1 MARLKSKTGDE
12 TSTLFDPSDDPLII
26 ESSALAAMPPQLQLS
41 PAQGEPTPD
50 LASLLAPQL
59 IPALAP
65 LDDLFCPRQI
75 SFTIPGTPGVQVT
88 ATENGGSIDFTVD
101 VLDSSTLTGDL
112 RGLFFQF
119 NESKLG
125 SLQVTG
131 GDGLITGSQ
140 INANA
145 VINLGNGNNMNGAA
159 SPFDVG
165 IAFGT
170 QGIGHGDDIS
180 GAVHFTLTGDKLT
193 LDDFAHLQFGARV
206 TSIGDPAA
214 QRNDSEKIVA
224 IAPAAPDAQNDY
236 FKIFED
242 GASGLDSPSK
252 TPTAVNFKVLTNDTD
267 ADGDQ
272 LIITDVHQ
280 DAIHHGKV
288 EIASDGR
295 SILYTPDLDFSGSDT
310 FEYCVSDGHGGQDNA
325 TVNVSIAAVADLP
338 AFDVQVLPGADVYH
352 FTLKVTTTQNDADSS
367 EFIDRIDATLVGA
380 TNGATIVPFGG
391 INPGDQPDEIVQQ
404 FAVTLL
410 PNQDTAFDIN
420 IAAFSQETTNGDQQ
434 VASKTIPIELDFN
447 HNFFNPTF
455 TADDQN
461 IWGTGEA
468 FNFHKEQF
476 FGLDQLFDPPQLDF
490 PIPPTPFVLFGDARI
505 DAKVGFDFEV
515 SITGGEFD
523 ATVPFD
529 VTLNTAFNKTTEQL
543 LVDPTFAISASGA
556 TLNAMGPGGFLSIDP
571 IFDVQFDLQAGLDLF
586 IDTLNLVNIHQPIN
600 PDLPGLT
607 LSTDD
612 AAVTF
617 PLSPGFSLSF
627 DFPEVDPMAGP
638 SPANP
643 LVAHDSSDNFV
654 QINLDV
660 DEFAANFFPP
670 IAALSV
676 PILFAV
682 PLIAANVTGSV
693 LLFDADVAGGLN
705 VLQDLS
711 LQMGLKGTLT
721 FEDGSPP
728 QTFNFGTPFTI
739 NNILDKD
746 LNGDGK
752 IDFGLTVTPD
762 MKLTNNTDININ
774 IDLSL
779 VLFQI
784 SGTFS
789 PLVGDDTKFN
799 EAVVNFHQPFDIA
812 SIPVLHGTPFDV
824 LFSAPQQF
832 EFMA

>member
-1 MARLKSKTGDE
+1 
-12 TSTLFDPSDDPLII
+12 
-26 ESSALAAMPPQLQLS
+26 
-41 PAQGEPTPD
+41 
-50 LASLLAPQL
+50 
-59 IPALAP
+59 
-65 LDDLFCPRQI
+65 
-75 SFTIPGTPGVQVT
+75 
-88 ATENGGSIDFTVD
+88 
-101 VLDSSTLTGDL
+101 
-112 RGLFFQF
+112 
-119 NESKLG
+119 
-125 SLQVTG
+125 
-131 GDGLITGSQ
+131 
-140 INANA
+140 
-145 VINLGNGNNMNGAA
+145 
-159 SPFDVG
+159 
-165 IAFGT
+165 
-170 QGIGHGDDIS
+170 
-180 GAVHFTLTGDKLT
+180 
-193 LDDFAHLQFGARV
+193 
-206 TSIGDPAA
+206 
-214 QRNDSEKIVA
+214 
-224 IAPAAPDAQNDY
+224 
-236 FKIFED
+236 
-242 GASGLDSPSK
+242 
-252 TPTAVNFKVLTNDTD
+252 
-267 ADGDQ
+267 
-272 LIITDVHQ
+272 
-280 DAIHHGKV
+280 
-288 EIASDGR
+288 
-295 SILYTPDLDFSGSDT
+295 
-310 FEYCVSDGHGGQDNA
+310 
-325 TVNVSIAAVADLP
+325 
-338 AFDVQVLPGADVYH
+338 
-352 FTLKVTTTQNDADSS
+352 
-367 EFIDRIDATLVGA
+367 
-380 TNGATIVPFGG
+380 
-391 INPGDQPDEIVQQ
+391 
-404 FAVTLL
+404 VTLL

-420 IAAFSQETTNGDQQ
+420 LAAFSQETTNGDQQ

-455 TADDQN
+455 TADNQD

-476 FGLDQLFDPPQLDF
+476 FGLDPTDPFDPPQLDF

-505 DAKVGFDFEV
+505 DPKVGFDFNV

-543 LVDPTFAISASGA
+543 LVDPSFAISGSGA
-556 TLNAMGPGGFLSIDP
+556 TINATGPGGSLSIDP

-586 IDTLNLVNIHQPIN
+586 IDTLDLVNIHQRIN
-600 PDLPGLT
+600 PDLPGLS
-607 LSTDD
+607 LSTGD
-612 AAVTF
+612 AAITF

-638 SPANP
+638 STANP

-676 PILFAV
+676 PIPFVV
-682 PLIAANVTGSV
+682 PLVAANVTGNV

-711 LQMGLKGTLT
+711 LQMGLKGTLM

-728 QTFNFGTPFTI
+728 QTFEFGTPFTI
-739 NNILDKD
+739 NHILDKD
-746 LNGDGK
+746 LNGDEK
-752 IDFGLTVTPD
+752 IDFDLTVTPD

-789 PLVGDDTKFN
+789 PLIGDDTPFN

>member
-1 MARLKSKTGDE
+1 MARPKFKIGDE
-12 TSTLFDPSDDPLII
+12 TSTLFDPSDDPIII
-26 ESSALAAMPPQLQLS
+26 ESSAIAAMPLQLQLS
-41 PAQGEPTPD
+41 PVQGEPTPD

-59 IPALAP
+59 TPALTP
-65 LDDLFCPRQI
+65 LEDPFCPRQI
-75 SFTIPGTPGVQVT
+75 SFTIPGKAGVQVT
-88 ATENGGSIDFTVD
+88 ATEDDGKIDFVVD
-101 VLDSSTLTGDL
+101 VLDGGQHSGDL
-112 RGLFFQF
+112 RGLFFHF
-119 NESKLG
+119 NETKLG
-125 SLQVTG
+125 GLQITG
-131 GDGLITGSQ
+131 GDGLITGTQ
-140 INANA
+140 IGANQ
-145 VINLGNGNNMNGAA
+145 VIDLGQGANMHGKAD
-159 SPFDVG
+159 PFDVG

-170 QGIGHGDDIS
+170 PGIGKDVVAGP
-180 GAVHFTLTGDKLT
+180 VHFTLSNAGNDLT
-193 LDDFAHLQFGARV
+193 LDDFAHLQFGARL
-206 TSIGDPAA
+206 TSSGD
-214 QRNDSEKIVA
+214 KITAV
-224 IAPAAPDAQNDY
+224 APAAPDAQNNS
-236 FKIFED
+236 FNIFED
-242 GASGLDSPSK
+242 GANSLDSPSK
-252 TPTAVNFKVLTNDTD
+252 TPTAVNFKVLANDTD

-288 EIASDGR
+288 EIAPDGR

-380 TNGATIVPFGG
+380 TNGATIVPLDG
-391 INPGDQPDEIVQQ
+391 INPGDEPDDIVQQ

-455 TADDQN
+455 TADNQD

-505 DAKVGFDFEV
+505 DPKVGFDFNV

-543 LVDPTFAISASGA
+543 LVDPSFAISGSGA
-556 TLNAMGPGGFLSIDP
+556 TINATGPGGSLSIDP

-586 IDTLNLVNIHQPIN
+586 IDTLDLVNIHQRIN
-600 PDLPGLT
+600 PDLPGLS

-612 AAVTF
+612 AAITF

-638 SPANP
+638 STANP

-676 PILFAV
+676 PIPFVV
-682 PLIAANVTGSV
+682 PLLAANVTGSV
-693 LLFDADVAGGLN
+693 LLFDSDVAGGLN

-739 NNILDKD
+739 NHILDKD

-779 VLFQI
+779 VLFKI

-789 PLVGDDTKFN
+789 PLVGDDTTFN
-799 EAVVNFHQPFDIA
+799 EAIVNFHQPFDIA